1 VTSIADLAVTHSYQ
15 LGDCIYEDTLTWT
28 PRQKKEKLASI
39 RGVLGAKR
47 KPCLL
52 LPAENH
58 HHHPQEKKKKNVQ
71 PGDAFKDTALKL
83 EFEICEILKKVLES
97 QLLLLGKIDMPP
109 MAF

>member
-1 VTSIADLAVTHSYQ
+1 VPKENLAFFFQQKTT
-15 LGDCIYEDTLTWT
+15 IIT
-28 PRQKKEKLASI
+28 PR
-39 RGVLGAKR
+39 
-47 KPCLL
+47 
-52 LPAENH
+52 
-58 HHHPQEKKKKNVQ
+58 KKKKNVQ